1 MVQQK
6 LKEDRKAIIL
16 QFKSKTRWGSPS
28 GSAAVTALPTQ
39 GARAQ
44 SLVKELDPV
53 QSNKETIIMKKA
65 GWIAGQELA
74 SWETGNCFYFV
85 Y

>member
-44 SLVKELDPV
+44 SLVKELDPTDRSQDPV
-53 QSNKETIIMKKA
+53 
-65 GWIAGQELA
+65 
-74 SWETGNCFYFV
+74 
-85 Y
+85 